1 MDNIFFKKFDDISSE
16 DITHLIDIGYKE
28 RQRIEYKRE
37 AYGNNGQQKKEMLSD
52 ISSMANASGGY
63 LIIGIEEKDHIPVKV
78 QNVDKADEVRI
89 KIENSCMSN
98 IEPHIAELRGK
109 VIKMDSGENIII
121 FHIPRSSRKPHMI
134 NFKGINQF
142 WIRHNDH
149 KDKMTV
155 EEIRDA
161 CMRVDSIWRD
171 VKEFI
176 RCRKKEI
183 KDEIKSESYLIIGS
197 SPIFIEEDVVD
208 IKEEEINDY
217 LKKPRGQVGR
227 WNLSFQGYPPLP
239 IPTLYGMKIS
249 YPDWITVE
257 VFRNG
262 YYEIRI
268 PLKEISELIKQS
280 YRIINDSLVEF
291 IVNYYYAMM
300 NFMKLLGIEQTIITY
315 LSFFN
320 VKNSRLYYRDNLPS
334 QYPDQIRSKYQKNL
348 LEIGPRQILSLENPD
363 RESKYFIERIWNA
376 FGFHLND
383 NEYFKEGKYYRR

>member
-16 DITHLIDIGYKE
+16 DIKHLIDIGYKE

-37 AYGNNGQQKKEMLSD
+37 AYGNNDQQKKEMLSD
-52 ISSMANASGGY
+52 VSSMANASGGY

-121 FHIPRSSRKPHMI
+121 FHIPRSSSKPHMI

-161 CMRVDSIWRD
+161 CLRVDSIWRD

-176 RCRKKEI
+176 KCRKKEI

-208 IKEEEINDY
+208 IKDEEINEYLAFPKCLEKNDY
-217 LKKPRGQVGR
+217 LFLKEFPSPC
-227 WNLSFQGYPPLP
+227 LQGL
-239 IPTLYGMKIS
+239 KIS
-249 YPDWITVE
+249 KPNWCTIELY
-257 VFRNG
+257 RNG
-262 YYEIRI
+262 YYE
-268 PLKEISELIKQS
+268 LKVPWENIYNKNAAAIASDILVGF
-280 YRIINDSLVEF
+280 IINYFKV
-291 IVNYYYAMM
+291 MM
-300 NFMKLLGIEQTIITY
+300 DLMKLLGIEQTIISY
-315 LSFFN
+315 LDIYNISESKMLN
-320 VKNSRLYYRDNLPS
+320 RTNLP
-334 QYPDQIRSKYQKNL
+334 PVDEKKTCPKEH
-348 LEIGPRQILSLENPD
+348 LEFGPKPILSLENPD
-363 RESKYFIERIWNA
+363 KIAKYFVERIWNA
-376 FGFHLND
+376 YELHL
-383 NEYFKEGKYYRR
+383 EEGKYFRDGKYIR